1 MEKSKDTAKCM
12 LKTSSTSLPLSVS
25 PIIIYLDN
33 VCVCVCVY
41 VYVILKGTVEEAPFQ
56 CDSFTS
62 FVSFVEFNLILVAVD
77 NRSGIRPVC
86 MCRPIWP
93 VFCH

>member
-1 MEKSKDTAKCM
+1 M
-12 LKTSSTSLPLSVS
+12 
-25 PIIIYLDN
+25 
-33 VCVCVCVY
+33 CVCVCVY